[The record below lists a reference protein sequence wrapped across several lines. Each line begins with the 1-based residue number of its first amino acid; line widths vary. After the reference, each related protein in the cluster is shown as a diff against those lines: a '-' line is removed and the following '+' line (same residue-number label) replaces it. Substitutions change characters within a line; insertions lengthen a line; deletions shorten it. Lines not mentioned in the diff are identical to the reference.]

1 MRYSGIGGQAV
12 MEGVMMKNQEKYAVA
27 VRKPDQEIVVETSTY
42 EGLIK
47 NKKIRNMP
55 ILRGVFSFIESL
67 VLGMKTLTFSAS
79 FFEEEEDEKSGSRK
93 AEKRA
98 GAILEPLGIPRE
110 LISFMIMRPVS
121 GSGTLAIIENI
132 AQTFGPDSFLCRCAS
147 VMMGSSETLLYA
159 VAVYFGATRVS
170 SLRHT
175 IPAGVAGYAAGIWL
189 SIVLCK
195 IM

>member
-1 MRYSGIGGQAV
+1 MNEFLSGLSGLFLPALLGVILLHGFLKKAPVYDLFVEGCRDGIKSAV
-12 MEGVMMKNQEKYAVA
+12 EITPYIIAVFLVIQIMTDSGALGLLEKLCG
-27 VRKPDQEIVVETSTY
+27 P
-42 EGLIK
+42 
-47 NKKIRNMP
+47 
-55 ILRGVFSFIESL
+55 
-67 VLGMKTLTFSAS
+67 
-79 FFEEEEDEKSGSRK
+79 
-93 AEKRA
+93 
-98 GAILEPLGIPRE
+98 ILEPLGIPRE

-132 AQTFGPDSFLCRCAS
+132 AQTFGPDSFLCR
-147 VMMGSSETLLYA
+147 YA

>member
-1 MRYSGIGGQAV
+1 MNEFLSGLSGLFLPALLGVILLHGFLKKAPVYDLFVEGCRDGIKSAV
-12 MEGVMMKNQEKYAVA
+12 EITPYIIAVFLVIQIMTDSGALGLLEKLCG
-27 VRKPDQEIVVETSTY
+27 PS
-42 EGLIK
+42 
-47 NKKIRNMP
+47 
-55 ILRGVFSFIESL
+55 
-67 VLGMKTLTFSAS
+67 
-79 FFEEEEDEKSGSRK
+79 
-93 AEKRA
+93 
-98 GAILEPLGIPRE
+98 LEPLGIPRE

>member
-1 MRYSGIGGQAV
+1 MNFYRAVRIISPCAAGSDSPSRIFEKSACLRFVCRRMQGRDQIGG
-12 MEGVMMKNQEKYAVA
+12 GDYAVYHRGFSGDSDYDGFRSSRAFGEA
-27 VRKPDQEIVVETSTY
+27 VRTDSGASGDT
-42 EGLIK
+42 EGTDL
-47 NKKIRNMP
+47 
-55 ILRGVFSFIESL
+55 
-67 VLGMKTLTFSAS
+67 
-79 FFEEEEDEKSGSRK
+79 
-93 AEKRA
+93 
-98 GAILEPLGIPRE
+98 
-110 LISFMIMRPVS
+110 FMIMRPVS

>member
-1 MRYSGIGGQAV
+1 MNEFLSGLSGLFLPALLGVILLHGFLKKAPVYDLFVEGCRDGIKSAV
-12 MEGVMMKNQEKYAVA
+12 EITPYIIAVFLVIQIMTDSGALGLLEKLCE
-27 VRKPDQEIVVETSTY
+27 P
-42 EGLIK
+42 
-47 NKKIRNMP
+47 
-55 ILRGVFSFIESL
+55 
-67 VLGMKTLTFSAS
+67 
-79 FFEEEEDEKSGSRK
+79 
-93 AEKRA
+93 
-98 GAILEPLGIPRE
+98 ILEPLGIPRE

-175 IPAGVAGYAAGIWL
+175 IPAAVAGYAAGIWL

>member
-1 MRYSGIGGQAV
+1 MNEFLSGLSGLFLPALL
-12 MEGVMMKNQEKYAVA
+12 GVFDPATDQIIWILPETVFRNYALFA
-27 VRKPDQEIVVETSTY
+27 I
-42 EGLIK
+42 GLIA
-47 NKKIRNMP
+47 
-55 ILRGVFSFIESL
+55 VFL
-67 VLGMKTLTFSAS
+67 VIQIMTDSGALGLL
-79 FFEEEEDEKSGSRK
+79 EKLCGP
-93 AEKRA
+93 
-98 GAILEPLGIPRE
+98 ILEPLGIPRE